1 MSTEMKQ
8 VNVCRF
14 LAEALSEQLGTF
26 TEDCDCEP
34 ELIEGVVEISQL
46 DFDSLLEHL
55 NENGFEENS
64 DSIEAIDNFKQATEG
79 EAEVFAYWEA

>member
-79 EAEVFAYWEA
+79 EAEVLAYWEA